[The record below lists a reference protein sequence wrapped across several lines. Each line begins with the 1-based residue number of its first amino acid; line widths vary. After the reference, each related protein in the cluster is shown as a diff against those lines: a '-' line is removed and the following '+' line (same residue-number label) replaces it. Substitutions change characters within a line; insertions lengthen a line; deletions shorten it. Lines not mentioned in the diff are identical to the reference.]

1 MEVAEIMA
9 KRLKELQEEYDL
21 NQTEIGEIIGVTRQ
35 TVARYL
41 KGERLID
48 SGKLYKLAR
57 HFNKSL
63 DYFLTDQPAIDDMA
77 FMFRADDP
85 ENNFNE
91 KLKNEIANK
100 FRLYHDIIELSHDPV
115 KDYLPEE
122 YNLKIDGDQLS
133 DKEKDTIE
141 KIAEKQR
148 RYMGVD
154 DALNINI
161 FTLFEENNINLIAR
175 ELKDLNLDAVSAY
188 SKDKGAYIFVNDSR
202 NIPEERKIFSAV
214 HELGHLILHREE
226 YSENIDNLKYSNSRT
241 KDIREK
247 VADHFAMSFLIPRN
261 VLKNYSYYFD
271 GYIDLDL
278 IIEKKQEFGVSAK
291 ALITTLKEYGY
302 IDNRILGSLFKK
314 LRDANY
320 DKTEPE
326 PKGYINKNEKLQALV
341 RKLIIN
347 EEITINKAAEVLELS
362 GLEMRKRAK
371 KWKNYEYRTA

>member
-1 MEVAEIMA
+1 MEVAEIIA

-21 NQTEIGEIIGVTRQ
+21 NQSEIGEIIGVTRQ

-41 KGERLID
+41 NGERLID
-48 SGKLYKLAR
+48 SGKLYKLAS

-63 DYFLTDQPAIDDMA
+63 DYFLIDQPAIDDMA

-100 FRLYHDIIELSHDPV
+100 FRLYHDIIELSDDPV

-122 YNLKIDGDQLS
+122 YSLKIDGDQLS
-133 DKEKDTIE
+133 DKEKTTIE

-188 SKDKGAYIFVNDSR
+188 SKDKGAFIFINDSR

-214 HELGHLILHREE
+214 HELGHLILHRNE
-226 YSENIDNLKYSNSRT
+226 YSEDIDNFKYSNSRI

-314 LRDANY
+314 LKDAGY

-326 PKGYINKNEKLQALV
+326 PEDYINKNEKLQALV

-347 EEITINKAAEVLELS
+347 EEITINKAAEVLGIPVLD
-362 GLEMRKRAK
+362 MRKLAK

>member
-1 MEVAEIMA
+1 MEVAEIIA

-21 NQTEIGEIIGVTRQ
+21 NQSEIGEIIGVTRQ

-41 KGERLID
+41 NGERLID
-48 SGKLYKLAR
+48 SGKLYKLAS

-63 DYFLTDQPAIDDMA
+63 DYFLIDQPAIDDMA

-100 FRLYHDIIELSHDPV
+100 FRLYHDIIELSDDPV

-122 YNLKIDGDQLS
+122 YSLKIDGDQLS
-133 DKEKDTIE
+133 DKEKATIE

-188 SKDKGAYIFVNDSR
+188 SKDKGAFIFINDSR

-214 HELGHLILHREE
+214 HELGHLILHRNE
-226 YSENIDNLKYSNSRT
+226 YSEDIDNLKYSNSRI

-314 LRDANY
+314 LKDAGY

-326 PKGYINKNEKLQALV
+326 PEDYINKNEKLQALV

-347 EEITINKAAEVLELS
+347 EEITINKAAEVLGIPVLD
-362 GLEMRKRAK
+362 MRKLAK

>member
-1 MEVAEIMA
+1 MEVAEIIA

-41 KGERLID
+41 NGERLID

-63 DYFLTDQPAIDDMA
+63 DYFLIDQPAIDDMA

-100 FRLYHDIIELSHDPV
+100 FRLYHDIIELSDDPV

-122 YNLKIDGDQLS
+122 YSLKIDGDQLS
-133 DKEKDTIE
+133 DKEKATIE

-188 SKDKGAYIFVNDSR
+188 SKDKGAFIFINDSR

-214 HELGHLILHREE
+214 HELGHLILHRNE
-226 YSENIDNLKYSNSRT
+226 YSEDIDNLKYSNSRI

-278 IIEKKQEFGVSAK
+278 IIEKKLEFGVSAK

-314 LRDANY
+314 LKDAGY

-326 PKGYINKNEKLQALV
+326 PEDYINKNEKLQALV

-347 EEITINKAAEVLELS
+347 EEITINKAAEVLGISVLD
-362 GLEMRKRAK
+362 MRKLAR

>member
-1 MEVAEIMA
+1 MEVAEIIA

-41 KGERLID
+41 NGERLID

-63 DYFLTDQPAIDDMA
+63 DYFLIDQPAIDDMA

-100 FRLYHDIIELSHDPV
+100 FRLYHDIIELSDDPV

-122 YNLKIDGDQLS
+122 YSLKIDGDQLS
-133 DKEKDTIE
+133 DKEKATIE

-188 SKDKGAYIFVNDSR
+188 SKDKGAFIFINDSR

-214 HELGHLILHREE
+214 HELGHLILHRNE
-226 YSENIDNLKYSNSRT
+226 YSEDIDNLKYSNNRI

-278 IIEKKQEFGVSAK
+278 IIEKKLEFGVSAK

-314 LRDANY
+314 LKDAGY

-326 PKGYINKNEKLQALV
+326 PEDYINKNEKLQALV

-347 EEITINKAAEVLELS
+347 EEITINKAAEVLGIPVLD
-362 GLEMRKRAK
+362 MRKLAK